1 MNSQQARAL
10 VTETFP
16 QTFDKARFRN
26 FAINLLNHIDESK
39 AQAWNTTY
47 VKDAFKDHVK
57 GYERL
62 GTYTSPEKEK
72 LDVLVVHLTNESKLE
87 HARTAIRNFVAD
99 HLKTRDNKD
108 AALVAFVSPTEKQWR
123 FSYVKM
129 EYAAVEKENGKV
141 RAQTTLTPA
150 RRSSYI
156 VGEGES
162 CHTAQSR
169 FLNLLQ
175 DTDNHPTLAQIEDA
189 FSVEAVTKEFFGQ
202 YKALFLDLKDELDDL
217 AKTDKTFGAEFAAKK
232 VSTTDFAKKLIGQI
246 VFLYFL
252 SKKGWLGVPK
262 GGDWGDGPHNFLRQL
277 FDSNFGGY
285 KNFFNDILEPLFY
298 DTLATDRGHEA
309 ICKIFNCRIPFLN
322 GGLFEPLRDYD
333 WQKTDIIIPNSLFS
347 NIKTT
352 KAGDTGTG
360 ILDVFDRY
368 NFTVNEAEPLE
379 KEVAIDPEMLGKVFE
394 NLLEVKERKSK
405 GSFYTPRE
413 IVHYMCQE
421 SLINYLDTA
430 LNTAEETVAPAKP
443 KQTKLFGK
451 PEPEQIGFKTNV
463 RRDIVLRADL
473 EIFIHSGDQASYY
486 EAARVEGTGYARK
499 LPKTIETHARLLDDK
514 LADIAVCDPAIGS
527 GAFPVG
533 MMQEIV
539 RARSALTPYFNDIH
553 ERTAYHF
560 KRHAIQNCLYGVDVD
575 PGAVEIAK
583 LRLWLSLVVD
593 EDDVKQIKP
602 LPNLDYKI
610 VVGNSLMGFPFK
622 SERQKEIEKLKL
634 KFFDEPD
641 HDIKA
646 KLKKQIDDEL
656 SACFAAAKKSLGY
669 EVTFDFEVWFSEVF
683 DRKSGFD
690 VVIANPPYVRQE
702 GIKELKPVLQNQFQC
717 YTGIAD
723 LYVYFYERGVKLLRG
738 GGTIALITSNKFY
751 RAGYGEKLR
760 AFLARELTLHR
771 LIDFGDA
778 PVFEAIAY
786 ASILA
791 GVRAAPAPD
800 ASAFAYTWEREMAFE
815 RIAQIVPER
824 GQQIRQSELKPD
836 GWRLESPA
844 VLRLLEKL
852 RRAGKP
858 LGEYVNGRF
867 YRGIL
872 TGLNE
877 AFVVDR
883 ATRDRL
889 IREHKSSAEILK
901 PFLRGRDVKRWQ
913 TEFAEQYLIKIESSE
928 NKDHPWSGKSKK
940 EAKETFAKTYPAI
953 HARFEEFRSALIKRD
968 DQGKYFWELRS
979 CIYWKEF
986 EQPKIVIPA
995 ITSRVEYAADYDK
1008 HFSNDKTSICVTSQ
1022 PNYLL
1027 GLLNS
1032 KVLWWF
1038 IRQTAASKQGGF
1050 YEFKPMYVSVLPIPA
1065 AATGQQKPV
1074 ERLVER
1080 ILSAKQRDAEED
1092 VSAWERELDEL
1103 VYALYGLTPE
1113 EIKIVAESVK

>member
-10 VTETFP
+10 IGETFP
-16 QTFDKARFRN
+16 QTFDKERFRY
-26 FAINLLNHIDESK
+26 FAVNLLNHIDETK

-47 VKDAFKDHVK
+47 IKDAFKPHVHK
-57 GYERL
+57 FERL
-62 GTYTSPEKEK
+62 GTYTSPDKEK
-72 LDVLVVHLTNESKLE
+72 LDVLIVHLTTESKLGR
-87 HARTAIRNFVAD
+87 ARTAIRNFVAD
-99 HLKTRDNKD
+99 YLKTRDNKD

-141 RAQTTLTPA
+141 GIQTTLTPA

-169 FLNLLQ
+169 FIDLLR
-175 DTDNHPTLAQIEDA
+175 DTENHPTLAQIENA
-189 FSVEAVTKEFFGQ
+189 FSVEAVTKEFFEQ
-202 YKALFLDLKDELDDL
+202 YKALFLDLTEQLDDI
-217 AKTDKTFGAEFAAKK
+217 ANTDKPIGAEFADKK
-232 VSTTDFAKKLIGQI
+232 ISTPDFAKKLMGQI

-252 SKKGWLGVPK
+252 QKKGWLGVPK
-262 GGDWGDGPHNFLRQL
+262 GGDWGDGVHDFLRQL
-277 FDSNFGGY
+277 FNCKFGSY

-298 DTLATDRGHEA
+298 DTLATDRGHDA
-309 ICKIFNCRIPFLN
+309 WCKIFNCRIPFLN

-333 WQKTDIIIPNSLFS
+333 WEKIDIPIPNSLFS
-347 NIKTT
+347 NTKTT
-352 KAGDTGTG
+352 PAGDTGTG

-430 LNTAEETVAPAKP
+430 LNTDKEIVPRKDIETFIY
-443 KQTKLFGK
+443 LG
-451 PEPEQIGFKTNV
+451 EQIS
-463 RRDIVLRADL
+463 
-473 EIFIHSGDQASYY
+473 HY
-486 EAARVEGTGYARK
+486 EAVDAKYPIKMPATIGKYAR
-499 LPKTIETHARLLDDK
+499 LIDEK
-514 LADIAVCDPAIGS
+514 LATITVCDPAIGS

-533 MMQEIV
+533 MMIEIV
-539 RARSALTPYFNDIH
+539 RARMALTPYFNDVA
-553 ERTAYHF
+553 ERTAYYF
-560 KRHAIQNCLYGVDVD
+560 KRNAIQRSIYGVDID

-593 EDDVKQIKP
+593 EEDVKQIKP

-610 VVGNSLMGFPFK
+610 VVGNSLLGFPFQ
-622 SERQKEIEKLKL
+622 SQRIQRIEKLMADY
-634 KFFDEPD
+634 FDETD
-641 HDIKA
+641 HERK
-646 KLKKQIDDEL
+646 KRLKREIDEEL
-656 SACFAAAKKSLGY
+656 SQAFASSKRTLGY
-669 EVTFDFEVWFSEVF
+669 EVTFDFQIFFSEVF
-683 DRKSGFD
+683 RAKQGFD

-702 GIKELKPVLQNQFQC
+702 AIKELKPALKPIYECF
-717 YTGIAD
+717 TGTAD
-723 LYVYFYERGVKLLRG
+723 LLVYFYERAVKLLAAG
-738 GGTIALITSNKFY
+738 GSIAFITSNKYY

-760 AFLARELTLHR
+760 GFLTRELTLHQ

-786 ASILA
+786 ASILT
-791 GVRAAPAPD
+791 GVRASPPKD
-800 ASAFAYTWEREMAFE
+800 AAVLGYTWEKGMSFE
-815 RIAQIVPER
+815 RVAQIVPER
-824 GQQIRQSELKPD
+824 GQKIRQDELKPD
-836 GWRLESPA
+836 GWRLESPST
-844 VLRLLEKL
+844 LRLLDKL

-889 IREHKSSAEILK
+889 VREHKSSTEVLK

-928 NKDHPWSGKSKK
+928 NKTHPWSGKSER
-940 EAKETFAKTYPAI
+940 EAEKVFAATYPAI
-953 HARFEEFRSALIKRD
+953 HTRFEEFRSALLKRE
-968 DQGKYFWELRS
+968 DQGNYFWELRS
-979 CIYWKEF
+979 CAYWREF
-986 EQPKIVIPA
+986 DPPKLIVPA
-995 ITSRVEYAADYDK
+995 ISGAVNVALDSEGF
-1008 HFSNDKTSICVTSQ
+1008 FSNNKTSIFVCEDAAYVSAIV
-1022 PNYLL
+1022 
-1027 GLLNS
+1027 NS
-1032 KVLWWF
+1032 LVAFWF
-1038 IRQTAASKQGGF
+1038 TRQVFATKQGGF
-1050 YEFKPMYVSVLPIPA
+1050 FDFEPRYSSQWPIPA
-1065 AATGQQKPV
+1065 ASPEKQKPV
-1074 ERLVER
+1074 ERLVCR
-1080 ILSAKQRDAEED
+1080 ILAAKARDATAD
-1092 VSAWERELDEL
+1092 VSALEREIDEL

-1113 EIKIVAESVK
+1113 EIKIVERATR